1 MSSTLYELTDD
12 VLALMQMMEEDPENE
27 VIRDTL
33 EALTGELDIKAE
45 SYCKVIAEFKAREEA
60 LASAIDKLSQKKQ
73 SVSANIDRLN
83 KALLGAMQATGKE
96 KIRGDIFYLYIK
108 NNAVSLDQL
117 PEKLPKKYLVPQE
130 PKVDRRQLLADVKTG
145 IKVKGVT
152 TKRTQSLIIK

>member
-1 MSSTLYELTDD
+1 VSSTLYELTDD

-45 SYCKVIAEFKAREEA
+45 DYCKVIAEFKAREEA
-60 LASAIDKLSQKKQ
+60 IASAIDKLSQKKQ
-73 SVSANIDRLN
+73 SVSANIERLN
-83 KALLGAMQATGKE
+83 KALLAAMQATGKE

-108 NNAVSLDQL
+108 NNAVSLDQV

-130 PKVDRRQLLADVKTG
+130 PKVDRKQLLADVKSG
-145 IKVKGVT
+145 IKVRGVT

>member
-45 SYCKVIAEFKAREEA
+45 GYCKVIAEFKAREEA

-73 SVSANIDRLN
+73 SVSANIGRLKN
-83 KALLGAMQATGKE
+83 ALLAAMKATGKE

-108 NNAVSLDQL
+108 NNAVSLDQV
-117 PEKLPKKYLVPQE
+117 PEKLPKKYLVPQD
-130 PKVDRRQLLADVKTG
+130 PKIDRKQLLADVKSG
-145 IKVKGVT
+145 VKVKGVT
-152 TKRTQSLIIK
+152 TKITQSLIIK